1 MARWKEAL
9 EGVDEELL
17 GEEEEEEEKKKEILR
32 DQEEEEEEREEGNR
46 SGTAVKGSAE
56 RKTLEAGKN

>member
-17 GEEEEEEEKKKEILR
+17 REEKEEEEEEVLR
-32 DQEEEEEEREEGNR
+32 DEEAEKEKGNR